1 MYLKFIWHA
10 FNMCKNIDF
19 HPPVK
24 ITHFRVTGVIL
35 ATKAINIMTKPTKS
49 MKNFSLT

>member
-1 MYLKFIWHA
+1 MYLKFIWHD

-24 ITHFRVTGVIL
+24 ITHFRVTSVTL
-35 ATKAINIMTKPTKS
+35 ATKAINLMMKPTKS
-49 MKNFSLT
+49 NQNFSST